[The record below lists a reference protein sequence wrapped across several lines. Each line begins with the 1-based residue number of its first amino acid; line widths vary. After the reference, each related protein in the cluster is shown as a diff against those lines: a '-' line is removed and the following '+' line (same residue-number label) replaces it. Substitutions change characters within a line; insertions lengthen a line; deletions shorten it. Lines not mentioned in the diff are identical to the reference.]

1 MNKLENAIQNIRSG
15 NKNEGLR
22 QLLEIAKSDPKNEQA
37 WLWLGMA
44 LPDPAK
50 QADCLKRVLLI
61 NPENQ
66 QAANMLQKLEGEIAE
81 ADSQSPPAPVREE
94 VKKPAQPEPP
104 LPVQEKEQAPA
115 ESSRPS
121 WAEPPKDPQTQPDPP
136 PTKLSQT
143 DRATAESKIQRAL
156 TMHMKGDTQ
165 KALKSFAQG
174 LDINPNLANETFTR
188 SVAAELTGLT
198 SDQAL
203 EILMDPEDRKE
214 LLNPPKGKTKSS
226 EKLTKSYED
235 PEPKKPKK
243 PRSGLI
249 QIWLSFFM
257 MDEEFL
263 AEEAEHSNLEDTL
276 LSVLVFTIAAVFFF
290 MINGFLQ
297 FRQFLTVFTELMA
310 QQGEA
315 LPPLDF
321 NIGIIFFVML
331 VGTLIMTP
339 LSFIIGGG
347 LQFLGA
353 RVFGGSGDFKSHIYL
368 LALIQ
373 VPVTIVGGVVSLLAN
388 IPGIGFIGG
397 LIGLGIS
404 IFALVITVRAIKAV
418 HDLPT
423 GRAVAGMILP
433 PLILIFLGGCLLMIF
448 GSALLSALVGAGV
461 S

>member
-1 MNKLENAIQNIRSG
+1 MDKLQSAIQNIRSG
-15 NKNEGLR
+15 KKNEGLR
-22 QLLEIAKSDPKNEQA
+22 QLLEIAKSEPKNEQA

-61 NPENQ
+61 NPDNL
-66 QAANMLQKLEGEIAE
+66 QAANMLQKLEEEGGA
-81 ADSQSPPAPVREE
+81 ASPP
-94 VKKPAQPEPP
+94 QP
-104 LPVQEKEQAPA
+104 PVQEPAETKAAEQPKAPEQAP
-115 ESSRPS
+115 EPEETPTPSTRPS
-121 WAEPPKDPQTQPDPP
+121 WAAPPKDQEPKPEL
-136 PTKLSQT
+136 PTLSLSKT
-143 DRATAESKIQRAL
+143 DREAADSKIQRAL
-156 TMHMKGDTQ
+156 TLHMKGDTQ

-174 LDINPNLANETFTR
+174 LDINPSLQNETFTK
-188 SVAAELTGLT
+188 SVASELTGLT

-203 EILMDPEDRKE
+203 KILMDPEEREE
-214 LLNPPKGKTKSS
+214 LLNPPKEKKGKSP
-226 EKLTKSYED
+226 EKLTKSYEIPD
-235 PEPKKPKK
+235 PKKPKK

-249 QIWLSFFM
+249 QTWLSFFM

-263 AEEAEHSNLEDTL
+263 SEEAEHANLEDTL
-276 LSVLVFTIAAVFFF
+276 LSALVFTIAAVFFF

-297 FRQFLTVFTELMA
+297 FRQFLTMFTQLLA
-310 QQGEA
+310 QQGET

-321 NIGIIFFVML
+321 NIGIVFFGML
-331 VGTLIMTP
+331 IGTLIMTP

-373 VPVTIVGGVVSLLAN
+373 VPVTIIGGVVSLLAN
-388 IPGIGFIGG
+388 IPGLGFIGG

-404 IFALVITVRAIKAV
+404 IFALIITVRAIKAI

-423 GRAVAGMILP
+423 GRAVASMILP
-433 PLILIFLGGCLLMIF
+433 PLILVFLGGCLLMIF
-448 GSALLSALVGAGV
+448 GSALLSALMGMG
-461 S
+461 